1 MRPKHVW
8 SKFFDRI
15 QTETVASTHFLR
27 NMKVSVMKRR
37 KDMAKE
43 KQHYLTETHMRDS
56 TTQENDMDKEHT
68 GSNYCPISLFKFGP
82 IHCHY

>member
-1 MRPKHVW
+1 
-8 SKFFDRI
+8 
-15 QTETVASTHFLR
+15 
-27 NMKVSVMKRR
+27 
-37 KDMAKE
+37 MAKV